1 MTQPRPFADRIAA
14 TCADVAANFT
24 ALRDHA
30 DTVSAMAEA
39 VIAALRT
46 GHTVFFCGNGG
57 SAADSQHLAAELLGR
72 YRLNRAPLPAIA
84 LTVDTSAL
92 TAIGNDFGFDDIFER
107 QLRGLARRGDVL
119 VALSTSGNSPNVMNA
134 VRAAREMGVTV
145 LGLTGGSGGELRE
158 AADIALVVPAQRT
171 DRIQE
176 MHIACGHLICEVV
189 EEAMVGGE
197 SLHRG

>member
-107 QLRGLARRGDVL
+107 QLRGLAPARRRSGCVEHIGQQSQCHERRAGGAGD
-119 VALSTSGNSPNVMNA
+119 G
-134 VRAAREMGVTV
+134 RYG
-145 LGLTGGSGGELRE
+145 TGPYRWFGWRTQGSCRHRPGG
-158 AADIALVVPAQRT
+158 AGPAD
-171 DRIQE
+171 
-176 MHIACGHLICEVV
+176 
-189 EEAMVGGE
+189 
-197 SLHRG
+197 